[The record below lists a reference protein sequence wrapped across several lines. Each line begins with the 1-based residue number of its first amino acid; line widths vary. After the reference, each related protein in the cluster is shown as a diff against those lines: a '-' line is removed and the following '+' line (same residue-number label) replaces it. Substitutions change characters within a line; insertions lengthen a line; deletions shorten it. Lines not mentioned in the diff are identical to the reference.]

1 MDTVFTGRIWKL
13 PDDVDTDTIIPGRYG
28 VLPSAEEMS
37 RHCLEPLR
45 PELAAAARPG
55 DIFVAGKNFGCGSSR
70 EFAPAC
76 IAALGVRCIVAK
88 SFARIFYRNGINN
101 GMLLIETDD
110 LYDRC
115 EEGDL
120 LTVEVNRCL
129 KVNGQVIPIRQIP
142 DNLFEIIKAGGL
154 VPRYRA
160 LNEAAE
166 AAESVQKEVFLLRG
180 ICYASHRNALRLLH
194 RLCFFYCFLKE
205 RKHLRHLKAILCFC
219 ILRCHRDAVLR
230 LCLAIHLYQDNLQFR
245 DQIIF

>member
-1 MDTVFTGRIWKL
+1 M
-13 PDDVDTDTIIPGRYG
+13 
-28 VLPSAEEMS
+28 LPSAEEMN

-115 EEGDL
+115 EE
-120 LTVEVNRCL
+120 NRCL

-166 AAESVQKEVFLLRG
+166 AAESVQKEV
-180 ICYASHRNALRLLH
+180 H
-194 RLCFFYCFLKE
+194 
-205 RKHLRHLKAILCFC
+205 
-219 ILRCHRDAVLR
+219 
-230 LCLAIHLYQDNLQFR
+230 
-245 DQIIF
+245 

>member
-88 SFARIFYRNGINN
+88 SFARIFYRNGIRMKFLYLSAQQFHALGTRKRRNFEFI
-101 GMLLIETDD
+101 LVFFYHIES
-110 LYDRC
+110 L
-115 EEGDL
+115 
-120 LTVEVNRCL
+120 
-129 KVNGQVIPIRQIP
+129 P
-142 DNLFEIIKAGGL
+142 A
-154 VPRYRA
+154 YRA
-160 LNEAAE
+160 GAPQYRYFFHML
-166 AAESVQKEVFLLRG
+166 KPP
-180 ICYASHRNALRLLH
+180 AS
-194 RLCFFYCFLKE
+194 
-205 RKHLRHLKAILCFC
+205 KAYIL
-219 ILRCHRDAVLR
+219 
-230 LCLAIHLYQDNLQFR
+230 
-245 DQIIF
+245 

>member
-88 SFARIFYRNGINN
+88 SFARIFYR
-101 GMLLIETDD
+101 LSLIH
-110 LYDRC
+110 
-115 EEGDL
+115 
-120 LTVEVNRCL
+120 
-129 KVNGQVIPIRQIP
+129 I
-142 DNLFEIIKAGGL
+142 
-154 VPRYRA
+154 
-160 LNEAAE
+160 
-166 AAESVQKEVFLLRG
+166 
-180 ICYASHRNALRLLH
+180 
-194 RLCFFYCFLKE
+194 
-205 RKHLRHLKAILCFC
+205 
-219 ILRCHRDAVLR
+219 
-230 LCLAIHLYQDNLQFR
+230 
-245 DQIIF
+245 

>member
-1 MDTVFTGRIWKL
+1 M
-13 PDDVDTDTIIPGRYG
+13 
-28 VLPSAEEMS
+28 
-37 RHCLEPLR
+37 
-45 PELAAAARPG
+45 
-55 DIFVAGKNFGCGSSR
+55 AGKNFGCGFSR

-166 AAESVQKEVFLLRG
+166 AAESVQKEV
-180 ICYASHRNALRLLH
+180 H
-194 RLCFFYCFLKE
+194 
-205 RKHLRHLKAILCFC
+205 
-219 ILRCHRDAVLR
+219 
-230 LCLAIHLYQDNLQFR
+230 
-245 DQIIF
+245 

>member
-55 DIFVAGKNFGCGSSR
+55 DIFAAGKNFGCGSSR

-129 KVNGQVIPIRQIP
+129 KVNGRSFPSGKFPIICLRSSRP
-142 DNLFEIIKAGGL
+142 GGWY
-154 VPRYRA
+154 PA
-160 LNEAAE
+160 TAP
-166 AAESVQKEVFLLRG
+166 
-180 ICYASHRNALRLLH
+180 
-194 RLCFFYCFLKE
+194 
-205 RKHLRHLKAILCFC
+205 
-219 ILRCHRDAVLR
+219 
-230 LCLAIHLYQDNLQFR
+230 
-245 DQIIF
+245 

>member
-1 MDTVFTGRIWKL
+1 ML
-13 PDDVDTDTIIPGRYG
+13 CNSYY
-28 VLPSAEEMS
+28 
-37 RHCLEPLR
+37 R
-45 PELAAAARPG
+45 PRPG

-115 EEGDL
+115 EEGNL

-142 DNLFEIIKAGGL
+142 VYLSN
-154 VPRYRA
+154 P
-160 LNEAAE
+160 
-166 AAESVQKEVFLLRG
+166 
-180 ICYASHRNALRLLH
+180 
-194 RLCFFYCFLKE
+194 
-205 RKHLRHLKAILCFC
+205 LKALYFQGFSLALCS
-219 ILRCHRDAVLR
+219 
-230 LCLAIHLYQDNLQFR
+230 NLMYFPL
-245 DQIIF
+245 FLPL

>member
-101 GMLLIETDD
+101 LISTS
-110 LYDRC
+110 C
-115 EEGDL
+115 SAHI
-120 LTVEVNRCL
+120 VKMV
-129 KVNGQVIPIRQIP
+129 
-142 DNLFEIIKAGGL
+142 AGSP
-154 VPRYRA
+154 VYITSTRSPS
-160 LNEAAE
+160 E
-166 AAESVQKEVFLLRG
+166 
-180 ICYASHRNALRLLH
+180 
-194 RLCFFYCFLKE
+194 
-205 RKHLRHLKAILCFC
+205 
-219 ILRCHRDAVLR
+219 
-230 LCLAIHLYQDNLQFR
+230 
-245 DQIIF
+245 

>member
-88 SFARIFYRNGINN
+88 SFARIFYCNGINN
-101 GMLLIETDD
+101 GMLLI
-110 LYDRC
+110 R
-115 EEGDL
+115 L
-120 LTVEVNRCL
+120 LTQKFEEL
-129 KVNGQVIPIRQIP
+129 QQLILLPIFLCHVPPPTIFLQIG
-142 DNLFEIIKAGGL
+142 IK
-154 VPRYRA
+154 Y
-160 LNEAAE
+160 
-166 AAESVQKEVFLLRG
+166 
-180 ICYASHRNALRLLH
+180 H
-194 RLCFFYCFLKE
+194 
-205 RKHLRHLKAILCFC
+205 
-219 ILRCHRDAVLR
+219 
-230 LCLAIHLYQDNLQFR
+230 
-245 DQIIF
+245 

>member
-45 PELAAAARPG
+45 PALAAAARPG

-115 EEGDL
+115 EEGNL

-166 AAESVQKEVFLLRG
+166 AAEAVQKEV
-180 ICYASHRNALRLLH
+180 H
-194 RLCFFYCFLKE
+194 
-205 RKHLRHLKAILCFC
+205 
-219 ILRCHRDAVLR
+219 
-230 LCLAIHLYQDNLQFR
+230 
-245 DQIIF
+245 

>member
-28 VLPSAEEMS
+28 MLPSAEEMS
-37 RHCLEPLR
+37 RHCQEPLR

-70 EFAPAC
+70 EHAPIVIKESGISC
-76 IAALGVRCIVAK
+76 VIAET
-88 SFARIFYRNGINN
+88 FARIFYRNGINN

-166 AAESVQKEVFLLRG
+166 SVQKEV
-180 ICYASHRNALRLLH
+180 H
-194 RLCFFYCFLKE
+194 
-205 RKHLRHLKAILCFC
+205 
-219 ILRCHRDAVLR
+219 
-230 LCLAIHLYQDNLQFR
+230 
-245 DQIIF
+245 

>member
-88 SFARIFYRNGINN
+88 SFARIFYRNAINIGLPVIVCKELPDAVNTGDEMELSLTEGVARAN
-101 GMLLIETDD
+101 GSTYSCTKLPAYM
-110 LYDRC
+110 
-115 EEGDL
+115 
-120 LTVEVNRCL
+120 
-129 KVNGQVIPIRQIP
+129 QQI
-142 DNLFEIIKAGGL
+142 LSQGGL
-154 VPRYRA
+154 IA
-160 LNEAAE
+160 SLNKEEA
-166 AAESVQKEVFLLRG
+166 
-180 ICYASHRNALRLLH
+180 
-194 RLCFFYCFLKE
+194 
-205 RKHLRHLKAILCFC
+205 
-219 ILRCHRDAVLR
+219 
-230 LCLAIHLYQDNLQFR
+230 
-245 DQIIF
+245 